1 METII
6 SWFPM
11 NSRNETESG
20 YTTETISYYC
30 RTQLLEK
37 VAISFSFSVFSGAK
51 QLQYNFNQAF

>member
-1 METII
+1 
-6 SWFPM
+6 M

-51 QLQYNFNQAF
+51 QLQYNFNRAFSKK